1 MAHEKEPVSLYFD
14 DSSVQVIK
22 AEINKAYGNEVLF
35 FGWTNEDSI
44 VVKTET
50 IARGSE
56 ECVAFPLERSFM
68 ADVVIHNHPGGKLT
82 PSGPDLSIAS
92 VTANRGVGFFIINND
107 VTEVYAAV
115 EPVVKGTKKPIDAEN
130 LKRLVSKDGPCS
142 RTIPGF
148 EERDGQME
156 MIEHVCGALNNSS
169 CGLIEAGTGIGK
181 SLAYLIPSVE
191 WAKVNMERVVISTK
205 TINLQEQ
212 LLYKDIPG
220 LRKAL
225 DHDFSYILMK
235 GRGNYICLNRVADA
249 QQDLFSFID
258 DEELEQFNNLLSWI
272 NTTDDGSLSA
282 LTFVPKYSLW
292 EKLNSQSDTC
302 LGGTCGFFSR
312 CFVNR
317 VKRKAITAGIIVTN
331 HHYLLAD
338 VSLVPTG
345 NSILPSFDRV
355 IIDEAHNLED
365 SATSFFTKEIT
376 LSSVLRLL
384 DRLYSGDKKKKGY
397 LMFLLRKGRS
407 DSAGTS
413 VTGTSV
419 TGTSVT
425 GTSGTWVADTGGF
438 GNRDLKKIMEEVT
451 LLRSSAHELFEAIEE
466 FLISTGRHISTN
478 TRKSDLNTHKS
489 DLNTHKSDLAV
500 CEITDDVKDLPGWEN
515 RVIRQFGI
523 FYKECTGLSNSLYEL
538 REKIIGDAEES
549 VLKQIES
556 FIFRLVEITQ
566 TVDDFLSDEDKNHV
580 RWIEKKR
587 ETAVVVSLIDV
598 GAALQELLF
607 SQVKSAVLTSA
618 TLTVDNRFD
627 FIKRRLCLHEAEISV
642 IVKSPFHYDEQMVA
656 IIPSDMVEPDLPDYL
671 PVLSNCVL
679 KILKNTG
686 GKAFV
691 LFTSYRTLNEVFD
704 RIGDELKRTGL
715 FVFKQGNDSR
725 MNLLNDFKKNIHSI
739 LFGTES
745 FWEGVDAPGDT
756 LECVIITKLPFKVP
770 TEPVVKARMERI
782 RLEGGNP
789 FMDYSLPLA
798 VIKFKQGIGRLIRKN
813 TDRGLIAILDK
824 RVLVKRYGN
833 IFLNSIPGG
842 NISRGSLEDV
852 LQKTDGYISNNSLT
866 K

>member
-1 MAHEKEPVSLYFD
+1 
-14 DSSVQVIK
+14 
-22 AEINKAYGNEVLF
+22 
-35 FGWTNEDSI
+35 
-44 VVKTET
+44 
-50 IARGSE
+50 
-56 ECVAFPLERSFM
+56 M
-68 ADVVIHNHPGGKLT
+68 ADVVIHNHPGGVLT

-92 VTANRGVGFFIINND
+92 VTANRGVGFFVINND
-107 VTEVYAAV
+107 VTEVYVAV
-115 EPVVKGTKKPIDAEN
+115 EPVVKGVKKPIDVEN
-130 LKRLVSKDGPCS
+130 LKQLVSKDGPCS

-156 MIEHVCGALNNSS
+156 MIEHVCGAFNNNS

-212 LLYKDIPG
+212 LLFKDIPG

-225 DHDFSYILMK
+225 DQDFSYILMK

-258 DEELEQFNNLLSWI
+258 DEEQEQFNNLQGWL
-272 NTTDDGSLSA
+272 NTTDDGSLSD

-302 LGGTCGFFSR
+302 LGSTCRFFSR

-384 DRLYSGDKKKKGY
+384 ERLYSGDKKKKGY
-397 LMFLLRKGRS
+397 LMFLLRKDRS
-407 DSAGTS
+407 DSQVTS
-413 VTGTSV
+413 VTRNSV
-419 TGTSVT
+419 TRNSVT
-425 GTSGTWVADTGGF
+425 RNSVKGI
-438 GNRDLKKIMEEVT
+438 NIIMEEVT
-451 LLRSSAHELFEAIEE
+451 ALRSYAYELFDAIEE
-466 FLISTGRHISTN
+466 FLISAGSRISNN
-478 TRKSDLNTHKS
+478 TRKSDLNTRKS
-489 DLNTHKSDLAV
+489 DLTV
-500 CEITDDVKDLPGWEN
+500 CEITDDVKNLPGWESS
-515 RVIRQFGI
+515 VVRQFGI
-523 FYKECTGLSNSLYEL
+523 FYKKCTGLSNSLYEL
-538 REKIIGDAEES
+538 REKITGEVEES
-549 VLKQIES
+549 ALKQIES

-566 TVDDFLSDEDKNHV
+566 TVDDFLNDEDKSHV

-598 GAALQELLF
+598 GAALQDLLF
-607 SQVKSAVLTSA
+607 SQVKSTVLTSA

-627 FIKRRLCLHEAEISV
+627 FIKRRLCLAEAEISV
-642 IVKSPFHYDEQMVA
+642 IVKSPFHYDEQMAV
-656 IIPSDMVEPDLPDYL
+656 IIPSDMVEPDLPGYL
-671 PVLSNCVL
+671 PALSRFVL

-691 LFTSYRTLNEVFD
+691 LFTSYRTLNEVYD
-704 RIGDELKRTGL
+704 RIGDELKQTGL

-725 MNLLNDFKKNIHSI
+725 MNLLNDFKKNIHSV

-770 TEPVVKARMERI
+770 TEPVFKARMEQVS
-782 RLEGGNP
+782 LEGGNP
-789 FMDYSLPLA
+789 FMDYNLPLA
-798 VIKFKQGIGRLIRKN
+798 VIKFKQGIGRLIRKKY
-813 TDRGLIAILDK
+813 R
-824 RVLVKRYGN
+824 
-833 IFLNSIPGG
+833 PGFSCYPG
-842 NISRGSLEDV
+842 
-852 LQKTDGYISNNSLT
+852 
-866 K
+866 